1 MWSQKAIA
9 LLFAIFCFFSAA
21 PAYAQS
27 DSTLLSYQE
36 FLDNVVR
43 YHPLSRKAMLTLQLA
58 EAEQLAA
65 RGTLDPMLSANW
77 AQKNFD
83 DKLYYRQYQG
93 KLQIPTSLGI
103 DVVGGYENTA
113 GVFLNPENKTD
124 EFGLW
129 NIGIE
134 ANIWQ
139 GLFVNERNT
148 ALQQAKVFQ
157 SLAAN
162 QQQIMLNDLLYQSSN
177 AYLEW
182 QQYYHFS
189 QVLAEN
195 RSLAATYLENTR
207 QSFFNGEKTAMD
219 TLEAYIL
226 FQDAQNLLNKNEA
239 YLVKTRQQV
248 ENYLWFDDAPV
259 LLLPGTRPE
268 AVGNTILPDNF
279 NPDVISVVNSHPW
292 IQASINKIA
301 YAAIEQRLKQEKL
314 KPKLKIKY
322 NPLLATSDESIV
334 PNYSLSNYK
343 WGFDFSMP
351 LLFRS
356 EKAAVEAGQIKLM
369 ELELELEN
377 KSNELRNKL
386 EASLQQQAILLE
398 QLAVQRQNVEGYRLL
413 LEGENQKFL
422 YGESS
427 VFLLNKRQEK
437 YIEGQ
442 LKGIELSI
450 QLQKEWL
457 NYLLFTNELLEN

>member
-1 MWSQKAIA
+1 MRSRKAVVLFFLLPIYWSLGAN
-9 LLFAIFCFFSAA
+9 L
-21 PAYAQS
+21 YGQS
-27 DSTLLSYQE
+27 DSTVLTYQE

-43 YHPLSRKAMLTLQLA
+43 YHPLARKANLQFQLA
-58 EAEQLAA
+58 EAERLAA
-65 RGTLDPMLSANW
+65 RGTLDPVLSSNW
-77 AQKNFD
+77 AEKNFD

-93 KLQIPTSLGI
+93 KLLIPTPLGI
-103 DVVGGYENTA
+103 DLVGGYENNE
-113 GVFLNPENKTD
+113 GVFLNPEHTTD

-129 NIGIE
+129 NVGLE
-134 ANIWQ
+134 ANILQ
-139 GLFVNERNT
+139 GLWVNERRT
-148 ALQQAKVFQ
+148 ALQQAEIFQ
-157 SLAAN
+157 NLASN
-162 QQQIMLNDLLYQSSN
+162 EQQILLNDLLYHSST

-182 QQYYHFS
+182 QQYTFFAE
-189 QVLAEN
+189 VLAEN
-195 RSLAATYLENTR
+195 LSLAATYLENTK

-226 FQDAQNLLNKNEA
+226 YQDAENLWNKNAA
-239 YLVKTRQQV
+239 YLVKTRQNV
-248 ENYLWFDDAPV
+248 ENYLWFNDVPA
-259 LLLPGTRPE
+259 LLSPSAIPE
-268 AVGNTILPDNF
+268 TYGNTILPDNF
-279 NPDVISVVNSHPW
+279 NPDISSVVNGHPW

-301 YAAIEQRLKQEKL
+301 YYEIEQRLKREKL
-314 KPKLKIKY
+314 KPKLKLKY
-322 NPLLATSDESIV
+322 NPLLATSEESIA

-356 EKAAVEAGQIKLM
+356 ERAAVQAGQIKLM

-386 EASLQQQAILLE
+386 EGSLQQQAILQQ

-422 YGESS
+422 FGESS

-437 YIEGQ
+437 YIDGQ
-442 LKGIELSI
+442 LKLIELSI

-457 NYLLFTNELLEN
+457 NYLLYSNGLN